1 MGGLPAY
8 REIVLEFL
16 STFEFHPPQ
25 AGGMEA
31 LDQLPA
37 VSFTLCGQDVQMSL
51 TQWGIATGFYTRDEV
66 TTPLFVDAAIEED
79 AAVLVDWWPVIGD
92 EPFVNKARASSIRD
106 PLHRYLHRCI
116 ACTITGRRLSQEW
129 VTQKDLFFMYCLITG
144 RSCNLAWLLADYF
157 AGFISRK
164 ATGAITCGSFITRIA
179 RRIGRFSAD
188 IRDSM
193 TVTYASTLLGRNTVM
208 LMGIAA
214 DLPRVGLR
222 WSLDRRTEW
231 VPPVPGPQQQPGA
244 QPHVQEPPADQDHAD
259 QPPPPPPPPAHH
271 VVVRQPR
278 LHPADAAILRDLVGS
293 VRDLSGRVDRLEG
306 MMRWMT
312 ERMAASAGMD
322 IPVFP
327 GPGHH
332 QDPQDPGGHA

>member
-1 MGGLPAY
+1 MSD
-8 REIVLEFL
+8 VL
-16 STFEFHPPQ
+16 
-25 AGGMEA
+25 
-31 LDQLPA
+31 
-37 VSFTLCGQDVQMSL
+37 
-51 TQWGIATGFYTRDEV
+51 IA
-66 TTPLFVDAAIEED
+66 
-79 AAVLVDWWPVIGD
+79 
-92 EPFVNKARASSIRD
+92 K
-106 PLHRYLHRCI
+106 
-116 ACTITGRRLSQEW
+116 
-129 VTQKDLFFMYCLITG
+129 
-144 RSCNLAWLLADYF
+144 
-157 AGFISRK
+157 
-164 ATGAITCGSFITRIA
+164 
-179 RRIGRFSAD
+179 
-188 IRDSM
+188 
-193 TVTYASTLLGRNTVM
+193 
-208 LMGIAA
+208 
-214 DLPRVGLR
+214 
-222 WSLDRRTEW
+222 
-231 VPPVPGPQQQPGA
+231 QPGA

>member
-1 MGGLPAY
+1 MGGLLAY

-25 AGGMEA
+25 AGGVEA
-31 LDQLPA
+31 LEQLRA

-51 TQWGIATGFYTRDEV
+51 TQWGIATRFYTRDEV
-66 TTPLFVDAAIEED
+66 TTPLFLDASLEED
-79 AAVLVDWWPVIGD
+79 EAVLIDWWPVIGD
-92 EPFVNKARASSIRD
+92 EPFFNKARVSRIRD

-116 ACTITGRRLSQEW
+116 ACTIIGRRLSQEW
-129 VTQKDLFFMYCLITG
+129 VTQKDLFFMYCLIIG

-157 AGFISRK
+157 SSFISRK
-164 ATGAITCGSFITRIA
+164 ATGSIMCGSFITCIA

-214 DLPRVGLR
+214 DIPRVGLR

-231 VPPVPGPQQQPGA
+231 VPPVPALQQQPGA
-244 QPHVQEPPADQDHAD
+244 QPHVQEPPADQ
-259 QPPPPPPPPAHH
+259 PPPPPHH
-271 VVVRQPR
+271 V
-278 LHPADAAILRDLVGS
+278 
-293 VRDLSGRVDRLEG
+293 G

-322 IPVFP
+322 APVFP

>member
-1 MGGLPAY
+1 MEMGGLPAY

-37 VSFTLCGQDVQMSL
+37 ITFTLCGQDVQMSF
-51 TQWGIATGFYTRDEV
+51 TQWGIATGFYTQDEV
-66 TTPLFVDAAIEED
+66 TTPLFVDAALEED
-79 AAVLVDWWPVIGD
+79 EAVLVDWCSVIGD
-92 EPFVNKARASSIRD
+92 EPFVNKAHASSIRD

-129 VTQKDLFFMYCLITG
+129 VTQKDLFFI
-144 RSCNLAWLLADYF
+144 
-157 AGFISRK
+157 RK

-179 RRIGRFSAD
+179 RRIGRFSAYT
-188 IRDSM
+188 RDSM
-193 TVTYASTLLGRNTVM
+193 TVTYPSTLLGRNTVM

-222 WSLDRRTEW
+222 WSLDRRTKW
-231 VPPVPGPQQQPGA
+231 
-244 QPHVQEPPADQDHAD
+244 EPPADQDPAD
-259 QPPPPPPPPAHH
+259 APPPPPPAHH
-271 VVVRQPR
+271 VIVRQPR
-278 LHPADAAILRDLVGS
+278 LHPADAVILRDLIGS
-293 VRDLSGRVDRLEG
+293 VRDLSGRVDRLEE
-306 MMRWMT
+306 MMRLMT
-312 ERMAASAGMD
+312 ERMAASARMD
-322 IPVFP
+322 VPVFP

-332 QDPQDPGGHA
+332 QDPGGHA